1 MRYAV
6 CCVPV
11 SPIRIE
17 PSHRTEMISQ
27 QLFGEC
33 CILNETGEE
42 GWIKLQCKYD
52 GYTGWS
58 QLTHVVEIDEDQYL
72 RGGEDMTTEWVSEI
86 NYNGHHMFVPLGSS
100 LTALQNGRAFWRKSS
115 VHYAGKIWRPSE
127 IEITPKLIKQLVY
140 KFLNTPYLWGGRSVF
155 GIDCSGLSQLVYK
168 FLNIS
173 IPRDAWQQATE
184 GTTVSFLQQAQ
195 CGDLAF
201 FDNAEGNIIHVGV
214 LLNEHEILHSAGKVR
229 LDKIDNQGI
238 VNIESKQ
245 RSHNLRIIKRY
256 Y

>member
-27 QLFGEC
+27 ELFGER
-33 CILNETGEE
+33 CIILESGAD

-52 GYTGWS
+52 GYIGWS
-58 QLTHVVEIDEDQYL
+58 QLSHFVEIDEIQYSRSDDDL
-72 RGGEDMTTEWVSEI
+72 TPEWVSEI
-86 NYNGHHMFVPLGSS
+86 DYNGHNMFVPLGSS
-100 LTALQNGRAFWRKSS
+100 LTAMQNGRAFWRKSA
-115 VHYAGKIWRPSE
+115 VHYTGKTWRPSE
-127 IEITPKLIKQLVY
+127 IKISSKLIKQLVY

-155 GIDCSGLSQLVYK
+155 GIDCSGLSQVVYK
-168 FLNIS
+168 FLNVP
-173 IPRDAWQQATE
+173 IPRDAWQQALE
-184 GTTVSFLQQAQ
+184 GNTISFLQQAQ

-201 FDNAEGNIIHVGV
+201 FDNDEGKIIHVGI
-214 LLNEHEILHSAGKVR
+214 LLNEHEIIHSSGKVR

-238 VNIESKQ
+238 VNVETNQ
-245 RSHNLRIIKRY
+245 RTHKLRIIKRY
-256 Y
+256 F